1 MRQFTTALLF
11 ILFICNSLVYSAEQQ
26 KIDSVFQNA
35 QWLLIKPNPITAN
48 VYIDKVLVKTGEY
61 TGRYRPG
68 TYTYRV
74 EAPLFYASTGTIVIS
89 DKNVQL
95 DVHLESASGFVFI
108 SSVPEDGAKVMIDG
122 RLLNQVTPCK
132 SLALPSGEHLVQVMK
147 EFHQQMSQ
155 KVIVDDDKTTNAI
168 FVLQPNFATVSV
180 KSLENAAIIINGQPK
195 GSGVWAGR
203 LNAGIYTIEALLE
216 NYKTRKVEVDL
227 MEGESKDFELKLLP
241 ITSSIDVNSTP
252 IGAKVLV
259 NGKDY
264 GLTPVKINDL
274 LIGDY
279 TVQLV
284 KDGFVTSNSKVTVQ
298 EGKISTINS
307 LLVLG
312 RVVKVTTIPTA
323 CNLLID
329 GVEVGSSPYSGNLSF
344 GCHTISAVQNNKKIE
359 KLINVLSEGGV
370 TTYELSLAPTPKQMS
385 VEKSNIKVDLAFV
398 KGGHFSMGNNTTV
411 IDEHWSTLPI
421 HDVIIPDFF
430 IQTTEMTQLQWKAIM
445 GNNPSK
451 FQGDNLPVDDVSWN
465 TVQEFILKLNALT
478 GKTYRLPTEAE
489 WEYAAGGG
497 DLSGTK
503 FSGTNLD
510 VELGAY
516 AWTEENS
523 NAVPHPV
530 GTKKPNKLGLYDM
543 SGNVWEWC
551 SDWLGDY
558 NPEFKLNP
566 TGPVSGV
573 RKTNRGGSWK
583 HEYRFCTT
591 KHRGGYDPGSFNNRI
606 GFRLAMSAAK

>member
-1 MRQFTTALLF
+1 MRKCITALLF
-11 ILFICNSLVYSAEQQ
+11 ILLICNTIVFSAEQQ
-26 KIDSVFQNA
+26 KIDSVFPNT

-74 EAPLFYASTGTIVIS
+74 EAPLFHTSTGTIVIS

-95 DVHLESASGFVFI
+95 DVHLESASGFVFV
-108 SSVPEDGAKVMIDG
+108 SSAPEDGAKVMIDG
-122 RLLNQVTPCK
+122 KLLNQVTPCK

-155 KVIVDDDKTTNAI
+155 KVIVDDDKTTNAV

-203 LNAGIYTIEALLE
+203 LNAGIYTIEAHLD
-216 NYKTRKVEVDL
+216 NYKTSKVEVDL
-227 MEGESKDFELKLLP
+227 MEGKSKDFDLKLLP
-241 ITSSIDVNSTP
+241 ITSSIDINSTP
-252 IGAKVLV
+252 IGAKVIID
-259 NGKDY
+259 GKDF
-264 GLTPVKINDL
+264 GLTPTRISDL

-279 TVQLV
+279 NVQLV
-284 KDGFVTSNSKVTVQ
+284 KDGFVSSNSKVSVQ

-312 RVVKVTTIPTA
+312 RVVKVTTIPAA
-323 CNLLID
+323 CNLVID
-329 GVEVGSSPYSGNLSF
+329 GVEVGTSPYSGTLSF
-344 GCHTISAVQNNKKIE
+344 GNHTISAVQNNKKTE
-359 KLINVLSEGGV
+359 KLINVLSEGGL
-370 TTYELSLAPTPKQMS
+370 TTYELSLASASKQLS
-385 VEKSNIKVDLAFV
+385 TEKSNIKVDLAFV
-398 KGGHFSMGNNTTV
+398 KGGHFSMGSN
-411 IDEHWSTLPI
+411 IPEIEPQWSAAPMY
-421 HDVIIPDFF
+421 DVVVSDFF
-430 IQTTEMTQLQWKAIM
+430 IQTTELTQLQWKSVM
-445 GNNPSK
+445 GYNPSK

-465 TVQEFILKLNALT
+465 TVQEFILKLNAIT
-478 GKTYRLPTEAE
+478 GKNYRLPTEAE

-497 DLSGTK
+497 GVSGTK
-503 FSGTNLD
+503 YSGTDLD
-510 VELGAY
+510 VEVGAY
-516 AWTEENS
+516 GWTEENS
-523 NAVPHPV
+523 SGTPHPV

-543 SGNVWEWC
+543 TGNVWEWC

-566 TGPVSGV
+566 TGAVSGV

-583 HEYRFCTT
+583 HGYLLCTT